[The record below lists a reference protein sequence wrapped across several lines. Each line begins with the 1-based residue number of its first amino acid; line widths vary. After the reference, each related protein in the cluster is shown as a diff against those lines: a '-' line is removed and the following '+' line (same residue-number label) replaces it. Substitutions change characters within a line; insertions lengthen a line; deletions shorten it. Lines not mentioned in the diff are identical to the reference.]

1 MFALQNKRGFMRTV
15 ARALSLLL
23 AIVTLFGVSSVSA
36 QSNGL
41 GVSPRKDF
49 TVQAGK
55 SVSDTLFISNLSLN
69 QDLQVNIRL
78 VDFGAANETGTPALQ
93 LDGNAPQ
100 TPWSLKPFIKLQNSV
115 TIPAG
120 KSTRVPITVTI
131 PANQGAGSFYSAVEY
146 TAQNPETKQKVNIA
160 ASTASLLFVT
170 VPGNAT
176 EKMLL
181 KQFGAYES
189 NSQGEG
195 SFSSFFFSSTPK
207 EFAYR
212 LQNEGNIAEQPSGSM
227 VIKNMFGRT
236 VKEVA
241 DANPKKQLVLLG
253 QTRRIQV
260 CVKSS
265 VLTSKAP
272 SGQETQQA
280 VCDDPGLLP
289 GRYTAQVALY
299 YGLNGNNSQ
308 EMLASTSFWY
318 LPWWSI
324 VALALLVLLL
334 VGFVWLIRRAI
345 TGKRR
350 RYRR

>member
-1 MFALQNKRGFMRTV
+1 
-15 ARALSLLL
+15 
-23 AIVTLFGVSSVSA
+23 
-36 QSNGL
+36 L
-41 GVSPRKDF
+41 G
-49 TVQAGK
+49 
-55 SVSDTLFISNLSLN
+55 
-69 QDLQVNIRL
+69 
-78 VDFGAANETGTPALQ
+78 
-93 LDGNAPQ
+93 GNAPQ

-120 KSTRVPITVTI
+120 KSTRVPITVTV
-131 PANQGAGSFYSAVEY
+131 PSNQGAGSFYSAVEY

-170 VPGNAT
+170 VPGNAN

-189 NSQGEG
+189 NAQGEG
-195 SFSSFFFSSTPK
+195 NFSSIFFSSTPK

-236 VKEVA
+236 VKEIA

-272 SGQETQQA
+272 TGQETQQA

-324 VALALLVLLL
+324 VTLVVLVLLL
-334 VGFVWLIRRAI
+334 VGLALLIRRAI